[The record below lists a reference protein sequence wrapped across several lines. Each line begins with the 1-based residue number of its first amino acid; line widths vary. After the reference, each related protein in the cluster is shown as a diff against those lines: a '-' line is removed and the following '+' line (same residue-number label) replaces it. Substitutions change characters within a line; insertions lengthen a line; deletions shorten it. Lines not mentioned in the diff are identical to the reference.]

1 MAALARVIS
10 EELALELRLNDVK
23 EVAMKRW
30 LGQRSASAEALG
42 QLRRPS

>member
-10 EELALELRLNDVK
+10 EELAPELRLNDVK
-23 EVAMKRW
+23 EVAVKRW
-30 LGQRSASAEALG
+30 LGQRPASAKALG